1 MLCDEIKD
9 WWETAGFSC
18 TYQYV
23 IYAVLQLNEIQIN
36 IVKNKHSSKNMQ
48 EKITEKMSQY
58 HMFTCLKMWYS
69 KRK

>member
-23 IYAVLQLNEIQIN
+23 IYAVLKLNEIQIN

-48 EKITEKMSQY
+48 EKNNRKNVTISHVYMSENVI
-58 HMFTCLKMWYS
+58 
-69 KRK
+69 